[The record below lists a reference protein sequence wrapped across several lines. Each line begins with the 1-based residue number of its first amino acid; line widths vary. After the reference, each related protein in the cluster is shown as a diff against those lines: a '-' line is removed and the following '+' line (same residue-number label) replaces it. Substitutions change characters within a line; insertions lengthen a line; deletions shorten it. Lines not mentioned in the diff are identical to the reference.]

1 MTVHRRP
8 ESMMPSRFHLLITR
22 ETNSPALATADT
34 GIAMGVAGTSVAI
47 ETADASD
54 DLWPR
59 YSPIDALQRGHK

>member
-1 MTVHRRP
+1 MAVHRRP
-8 ESMMPSRFHLLITR
+8 DSMMPSHFRLLITR
-22 ETNSPALATADT
+22 ETNVPALATANT
-34 GIAMGVAGTSVAI
+34 GIAMGAAGTSVAI